1 MTVAIDPMAELAICL
16 LMKQA
21 VPKGDVLGAGRARQ
35 EEERAGGNEKLM
47 SHALFPMCVGR
58 DRRGSA
64 LVETREGANRAG
76 SLHSSML
83 PPYRAKTNNMVWLR
97 ISRSSGVCECRRLEI
112 GLSPDRI
119 AIYCLPLTS
128 NVIGGALKPVPTLIF
143 QSGSKVMS
151 S

>member
-1 MTVAIDPMAELAICL
+1 
-16 LMKQA
+16 
-21 VPKGDVLGAGRARQ
+21 GDVLGAGRARQ

-47 SHALFPMCVGR
+47 SHALFPRCVGR
-58 DRRGSA
+58 DQR
-64 LVETREGANRAG
+64 GANRAG
-76 SLHSSML
+76 SLHSSVL

-119 AIYCLPLTS
+119 AMYCLPLTS

-151 S
+151 